1 MIMSIS
7 SITGQYSVLIEREG
21 EQYFEKAEN
30 EDILKWLPLTVEQMI
45 AEHNIEMNNIK
56 AIILSSGP
64 GYYTG
69 TRLGISFAKGL
80 VSASKKQSVIYLDS
94 LEVLADS
101 TDKEGLIVPL
111 LRARKNEF
119 HYSVFSRV
127 NGELKRLSANSIIKR
142 DRLKHIR
149 AYVLGEGISYCRQ
162 FLENASV
169 IEKLYCDAY
178 DLRNYYVRH
187 LT

>member
-1 MIMSIS
+1 MAIS
-7 SITGQYSVLIEREG
+7 SVTGQYSVLIERNG

-30 EDILKWLPLTVEQMI
+30 EDILKWLPLTVEKMI
-45 AEHNIEMNNIK
+45 AEHNVEMNNME

-69 TRLGISFAKGL
+69 TRLGISFAKGIACG
-80 VSASKKQSVIYLDS
+80 SGQQPVIYLDS

-101 TDKEGLIVPL
+101 TDREGLIVPL
-111 LRARKNEF
+111 LKARKNEF
-119 HYSVFSRV
+119 HYSVFSRKK
-127 NGELKRLSANSIIKR
+127 GQLKRLSGNSIIKK

-149 AYVLGEGISYCRQ
+149 AYVLGEGLIYCRQ
-162 FLENASV
+162 SLENAAV

-178 DLRNYYVRH
+178 DLRNYYMRH
-187 LT
+187 MI

>member
-1 MIMSIS
+1 MVIS
-7 SITGQYSVLIEREG
+7 SITGQCSVLIERDG

-30 EDILKWLPLTVEQMI
+30 IDILKWLPVTTGKMI
-45 AEHNIEMNNIK
+45 KNNNIEINDVET
-56 AIILSSGP
+56 IILSSGP

-69 TRLGISFAKGL
+69 TRLGITFAKGIACGSNAPPI
-80 VSASKKQSVIYLDS
+80 VYLDS

-101 TDKEGLIVPL
+101 VEEEGLIVPL

-119 HYSVFSRV
+119 HYSVFSRKE
-127 NGELKRLSANSIIKR
+127 GELKRLSGNSIIKK
-142 DRLKHIR
+142 DGLKHIR
-149 AYVLGEGISYCRQ
+149 AYVLGEGLNYCRE

-178 DLRNYYVRH
+178 DLRNYYMRNMA
-187 LT
+187 